1 MMTLTHAITLFL
13 DQYKASTRE
22 GFNYPLQSM
31 AAFIGPARPLDSIRP
46 EHLIEYANTL
56 DRRDYAAAT
65 VRKHVKCLRTFFNW
79 LVKIEAIDKSP
90 ARAVRL
96 ASVPAGIDRDK
107 AMTDAELNAILD
119 YTRHKSSPRDHALIL
134 FLADTGCRAG
144 GAANLKLEDLDLDNL
159 RAIVLEKG
167 EKTRP
172 VAYGEDCARA
182 IRIWLLKRP
191 TAAGRF
197 VFSRTQKAIS
207 ADSVSLV
214 VRRACIRV
222 GIRSLGSHSLR
233 HRKGHQLAD
242 NHVAVSVAA
251 KALGHSDPVITM
263 RHYYPHDWDRAEVE
277 LKKLA
282 VQRSRKPKNIISLVK
297 DAE

>member
-1 MMTLTHAITLFL
+1 MKLNNAINLFL
-13 DQYKASTRE
+13 NQYKPSTQE
-22 GFNYPLQSM
+22 GFRYPLRFL
-31 AAFIGPARPLDSIRP
+31 ADFIGPARPITAIRP

-56 DRRDYAAAT
+56 NDRDYAPAT

-79 LVKIEAIDKSP
+79 LVKIEAINKSP
-90 ARAVRL
+90 AAAIRM
-96 ASVPAGIDRDK
+96 ASVPSGIDRDK
-107 AMTDAELNAILD
+107 AMTDAELNRILE

-144 GAANLKLEDLDLDNL
+144 GAAHLKVEDLDLDNL

-172 VAYGEDCARA
+172 VAYGDDCARA

-191 TAAGRF
+191 TSAGRY
-197 VFSRTQKAIS
+197 VFSRTQKAL
-207 ADSVSLV
+207 DSKTVSSI

-222 GIRSLGSHSLR
+222 GVRSLGSHSLR

-242 NHVAVSVAA
+242 AHVSASVAA
-251 KALGHSDPVITM
+251 QALGHSDPVITL
-263 RHYYPHDWDRAEVE
+263 RHYYPDDWQRAEAE

-282 VQRSRKPKNIISLVK
+282 VAREEKPRNIIMLK